1 MSLQRRASIFGLNFH
16 FNLNKSFVRLLR
28 SLQSLAMTKQL
39 SMYIT
44 WLGQACFKLQYK
56 IGPDGVLLV
65 TDPYGDEIGLK
76 MPRFE
81 ADIVTVSHAHF
92 DHNNVGAIRGNA
104 FVIDTAGEYEMKA
117 VFVEGVESWH
127 DASQGKER
135 GKNIIYRIEME
146 DISITHLGDLGHILD
161 AKQLEKLEGTDI
173 LLIPVGGKYTIN
185 AAKAVEVISQIEPRI
200 VIPMHYKVPGLKAD
214 IDGVEKFIKELGLKP
229 RQEEKLK
236 ITKKDLPAEDMELV
250 VLSL

>member
-1 MSLQRRASIFGLNFH
+1 
-16 FNLNKSFVRLLR
+16 
-28 SLQSLAMTKQL
+28 
-39 SMYIT
+39 
-44 WLGQACFKLQYK
+44 
-56 IGPDGVLLV
+56 V
-65 TDPYGDEIGLK
+65 TDPYNDDIGMK
-76 MPRFE
+76 MPHFE
-81 ADIVTVSHAHF
+81 ADIVTISHDHH
-92 DHNNVGAIRGNA
+92 DHNNTGALRGNP
-104 FVIDTAGEYEMKA
+104 FLIDTAGEYETKG

-127 DASQGKER
+127 DSSDGKER

-200 VIPMHYKVPGLKAD
+200 VIPMHYKVPGLKID
-214 IDGVEKFIKELGLKP
+214 LDGVEKFIKELGIKP

-236 ITKKDLPAEDMELV
+236 ILKKRPAAGRYGIGGAGVIKKKSLIIKAPPRRSFLV
-250 VLSL
+250 KLAIF